1 MTIRARRSFIFT
13 PGLKPEMFP
22 KALACGV
29 DMVCVELEDGIA
41 PHDKSEAR
49 THALN
54 LFKDDGGFEN
64 VERILRINSIRTQ
77 FGLEDLQAVLK
88 SERPPPALMLPKVM
102 DAEEIIIVD
111 DLLSEA
117 NKDCDLHPIIETNKG
132 LENVFK
138 IAAASKRI
146 KTLFFGL
153 IDMAAELR
161 CKLTW
166 EDLLYARSRV
176 VHAAAKE
183 GLDAIDGP
191 YLDLSDNEGLKRYC
205 EQARNLGFTGKGS
218 INPKQVPII
227 NDIFSPNDEEVKKAE
242 RILSIF
248 EEANTGLVMVDGKL
262 IEKPVLRQMQRTV
275 EISKKLK
282 SSK

>member
-1 MTIRARRSFIFT
+1 MTTRARRSFIFT
-13 PGLKPEMFP
+13 PGLKPEMYP
-22 KALACGV
+22 KALSCGV

-41 PHDKSEAR
+41 PHEKAEAR
-49 THALN
+49 KYALN
-54 LFKDDGGFEN
+54 LFKDDKGSEN
-64 VERILRINSIRTQ
+64 VERILRVNSIRTQ
-77 FGLEDLQAVLK
+77 FGLEDLKAVLK
-88 SERPPPALMLPKVM
+88 SDTPPPALMLPKVM

-111 DLLSEA
+111 DLLSQA

-191 YLDLSDNEGLKRYC
+191 YLDLSDNEGLKRYS

-242 RILSIF
+242 RILSVF

-275 EISKKLK
+275 DISKKLK
-282 SSK
+282 SS